1 MSIFNLTC
9 PITLSTSYG
18 SVAYNIYT
26 NQDFKGC
33 VFGASEKQGVN
44 ASVITREMSE
54 RLGSNIKVK
63 NFQQH
68 LTPKQ
73 EYTSWPNIKIYHASQ
88 LEMPGKHRIG
98 WPIFE
103 LETFSTKEKYSI
115 ASCDELFVC
124 SNWAKQCVEENLGY
138 NIQTS
143 VVPLGVDTNLFCVDE
158 TPSTYEKFTFLSCGK
173 WEIRKGHDLLVE
185 AFNEAFSLEE
195 NVRLIMVM
203 SNQFRPQHVS
213 IKADEYSRTPL
224 GEKIL
229 PVVWPLS
236 TEQLVGVMQNSD
248 CGVFPSCAEG
258 WNMPVLEM
266 MSCGKPV
273 IVSNNT
279 AHSEYCTSENSH
291 LIDTTGPVVANDGY
305 WFNGEGFWR
314 PPVKEHLVSLMRQV
328 FEQGKNQFNL
338 SGRETAERFSWQNTF
353 DRIKSLVH

>member
-1 MSIFNLTC
+1 M
-9 PITLSTSYG
+9 
-18 SVAYNIYT
+18 A
-26 NQDFKGC
+26 Q
-33 VFGASEKQGVN
+33 
-44 ASVITREMSE
+44 
-54 RLGSNIKVK
+54 RLGAGIKVK

-68 LTPKQ
+68 LTAKK
-73 EYTSWPNIKIYHASQ
+73 EYTSWPNIKIFHASN
-88 LEMPGKHRIG
+88 LEMPGNHRIG

-103 LETFSTKEKYSI
+103 LETFNEKEKYSI

-124 SNWAKQCVEENLGY
+124 STWAKQCVEENLGY
-138 NIQTS
+138 HMPVS
-143 VVPLGVDTNLFCVDE
+143 VVPLGVDPDLFCVNE
-158 TPSTYEKFTFLSCGK
+158 TPSEYKEFTFLSCGK
-173 WEIRKGHDLLVE
+173 WEIRKGHDVLVE
-185 AFNEAFSLEE
+185 AFNEAFSFKD
-195 NVRLIMVM
+195 NVRLIMLM
-203 SNQFRPQHVS
+203 NNQFREDYVS
-213 IKADEYSRTPL
+213 QKIIEYSRTKL
-224 GEKIL
+224 GSKIL
-229 PVVWPLS
+229 PFAVGIS
-236 TEQLVGVMQNSD
+236 TEQLVHVMQNSD

-291 LIDTTGPVVANDGY
+291 LIDVTDPVIANDGY

-353 DRIKSLVH
+353 DCIKSLVH